1 MQESEA
7 NLRLCGVTCALRF
20 DLAAQ
25 LPFDAV
31 GTLFDFY
38 ETAVELSLDTL
49 TDLTVFATGNAWSP
63 RITLMLSCDADL
75 AELSTAFENA
85 SITKEDGVWYCA
97 LTITE
102 GGDTP

>member
-1 MQESEA
+1 
-7 NLRLCGVTCALRF
+7 
-20 DLAAQ
+20 
-25 LPFDAV
+25 
-31 GTLFDFY
+31 
-38 ETAVELSLDTL
+38 
-49 TDLTVFATGNAWSP
+49 
-63 RITLMLSCDADL
+63 MLSCDADL